1 MNEPNP
7 QAPQQPAATRNG
19 WLSHPV
25 LSLVLAVVWLLLQ
38 QSLAPAHLLTAAVLA
53 LVVPRLVHAHLGA
66 ASRPRA
72 VLSVL
77 RLAMVVLWDIVVSN
91 VTVAWI
97 VVNPASRP
105 SPAWVRVPLDT
116 RHPTATTL
124 LASII
129 TMTPGT
135 VSCVVDDERWE
146 ILVHALDCS
155 DAGAMA
161 QQIKQRYEVPLR
173 TIFEGVTA

>member
-1 MNEPNP
+1 LS
-7 QAPQQPAATRNG
+7 APPTGTSRRAAHVGVG
-19 WLSHPV
+19 WLPHPV
-25 LSLVLAVVWLLLQ
+25 LSLLLAAVWLLLQ
-38 QSLAPAHLLTAAVLA
+38 QSLAAAHLIVAAALA
-53 LVVPRLVHAHLGA
+53 LIVPRLVHGLLGQ

-72 VLSVL
+72 VLTVL
-77 RLAMVVLWDIVVSN
+77 RLVVVVLWDIVVSN

-97 VVNPASRP
+97 VVNPVSRP
-105 SPAWVRVPLDT
+105 RPAWVRVPLDT

-135 VSCVVDDERWE
+135 VSCIVDDERWE

-161 QQIKQRYEVPLR
+161 AQIKQRYEQPLR
-173 TIFEGVTA
+173 AIFEGTRS